1 MIFLDFFIFRF
12 LLTIGCPM
20 AFHNY
25 PMDLQECNLKMQ
37 SCKYHIYTTIFFNYT
52 KFVISQFTLVVSFKK
67 WPRPRIYMYNY
78 FKDDVR

>member
-1 MIFLDFFIFRF
+1 MISFFGFFIFRF

-37 SCKYHIYTTIFFNYT
+37 SCKYHYTYFFNNT
-52 KFVISQFTLVVSFKK
+52 KFVISEFTLVVYFKK
-67 WPRPRIYMYNY
+67 WPRIYYTIY
-78 FKDDVR
+78 SKDDVR